1 MISQIMILSHII
13 IIWYW
18 KAQLWSRLNWPTL
31 RSTRDELHR
40 TSVYHV
46 FISSCIHI
54 MSWCLDIVNSA
65 YLSIWTHGWR
75 GWRLPGFSDEL
86 VCYTWKYFINIVISM
101 ICYTCK
107 SVIIVIFCNYDRHDK
122 KSTMI
127 SKGSQPT
134 HLSWGRVETLEGFRE
149 GFLAAKVSGQML
161 LRYSLTVILDCSID
175 AAQVFHYIYT

>member
-31 RSTRDELHR
+31 RSTRDELHL

-86 VCYTWKYFINIVISM
+86 VCYTWKYFINIVICKHDLLHLQIRYHCHLLLIWSPSRDLLVSLSLQFWW
-101 ICYTCK
+101 ITPGATCCE
-107 SVIIVIFCNYDRHDK
+107 ILP
-122 KSTMI
+122 
-127 SKGSQPT
+127 SQPVGKPIIYWWWWWC
-134 HLSWGRVETLEGFRE
+134 SWWWCWWWWWRWWW
-149 GFLAAKVSGQML
+149 
-161 LRYSLTVILDCSID
+161 CWWWCWW
-175 AAQVFHYIYT
+175 

>member
-1 MISQIMILSHII
+1 MAGKWSYSQCMIILYWRPIAPISYCHPVDVECRPTHPHIMILWHDIVKTIIVMISQIMILSHII

-18 KAQLWSRLNWPTL
+18 KAQLWSSLNWPTL
-31 RSTRDELHR
+31 RSTGDELHL

-86 VCYTWKYFINIVISM
+86 VCCTWKHFINIIICNYAI

-107 SVIIVIFCNYDRHDK
+107 YK
-122 KSTMI
+122 
-127 SKGSQPT
+127 
-134 HLSWGRVETLEGFRE
+134 
-149 GFLAAKVSGQML
+149 
-161 LRYSLTVILDCSID
+161 
-175 AAQVFHYIYT
+175 

>member
-1 MISQIMILSHII
+1 MIIQSIVWSFYIGGPLPQSFIVIQLMWSVDPHIHTLWYHGITWYCKNITIIVMISQIMILSQII

-31 RSTRDELHR
+31 RSTRGWT
-40 TSVYHV
+40 TSD
-46 FISSCIHI
+46 FCLSCFHIIMHHHI

-86 VCYTWKYFINIVISM
+86 VCCTWKYLSISLSANM

-107 SVIIVIFCNYDRHDK
+107 SVIIVIFWK
-122 KSTMI
+122 
-127 SKGSQPT
+127 
-134 HLSWGRVETLEGFRE
+134 
-149 GFLAAKVSGQML
+149 
-161 LRYSLTVILDCSID
+161 
-175 AAQVFHYIYT
+175 